1 MAKAEDIYPGCHQ
14 APFGGLSNQPTAL
27 ENRCPKSSLWLSTRR
42 FREGSPSYANDYL
55 FLFRF
60 GERK

>member
-14 APFGGLSNQPTAL
+14 APFGGLSNQLTAH
-27 ENRCPKSSLWLSTRR
+27 ENRRAESSLWLLTLTV
-42 FREGSPSYANDYL
+42 REGSLSYANDYL

-60 GERK
+60 GECK